1 MKNITKVISYQNGDY
16 LCTLHSDGTLIRET
30 NIENPRVEFPC
41 SIDVKI
47 TNFCDMGCSYC
58 HESSTLEGKHGDL
71 DALLE
76 VLDLPAGIELA
87 IGGGNPLSHPR
98 LVDFLIKVKKRGWIA
113 NLTVNQGHLKP
124 YFPLIKDLIEKDLIK
139 GLGISIINK
148 NYKYIHKLQE
158 LTPHLVYHVILGIV
172 DEEVFEKLKGKFL
185 ILGYKQFGFGVDFF
199 NDELNEK
206 IKHFPIRKYLGK
218 IHLSFDNLAIEQ
230 LNLKKHLTVE
240 AWDAFYM
247 GDDFQFTMYIDAVE
261 KKFAPTSRSKERT
274 DYQNLKEYFNGKKV
288 S

>member
-1 MKNITKVISYQNGDY
+1 MKNITKVIEYKNGDY
-16 LCTLHSDGTLIRET
+16 LCTLYTDGTLIRET
-30 NIENPRVEFPC
+30 NVENPRVEFPC

-47 TNFCDMGCSYC
+47 TNFCDMGCLYC
-58 HESSTLEGKHGDL
+58 HESSILGGKHGDL

-76 VLDLPAGIELA
+76 VLDLPAGVELA
-87 IGGGNPLSHPR
+87 IGGGNPLSHPN

-113 NLTVNQGHLKP
+113 NLTVNQGHLKC
-124 YFPLIKDLIEKDLIK
+124 YFSLIKDLIEKDLIK
-139 GLGISIINK
+139 GLGISIISK

-172 DEEVFEKLKGKFL
+172 DEEVFQNLKGKFL

-199 NDELNEK
+199 TDEINK
-206 IKHFPIRKYLGK
+206 NIKTFPIRKYLGK

-240 AWDAFYM
+240 AWDQFYM

-274 DYQNLKEYFNGKKV
+274 NYQNLKEYFNGKKV